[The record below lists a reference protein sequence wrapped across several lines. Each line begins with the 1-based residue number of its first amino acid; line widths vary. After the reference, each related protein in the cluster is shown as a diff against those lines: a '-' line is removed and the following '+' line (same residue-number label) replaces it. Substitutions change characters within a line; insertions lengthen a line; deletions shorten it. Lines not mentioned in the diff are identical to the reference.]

1 MKVGDTIQSK
11 RYPQN
16 GLFKVYE
23 THEDHSHGYDFK
35 IVYHPVGNPNKLATS
50 DAKYY
55 RVVEEATESAE
66 QVAANEVQVA
76 TEAIKAFVKARPA
89 LIIKPNS
96 PTAAALRPLEENLFW
111 KLYRLYTLT
120 KVPNATS
127 EARYTARIVTD
138 AICIKG

>member
-1 MKVGDTIQSK
+1 MKVGDIIQSK

-16 GLFKVYE
+16 GLYKVYE

-55 RVVEEATESAE
+55 EVVEEATENAE
-66 QVAANEVQVA
+66 QIAANEVQAA
-76 TEAIKAFVKARPA
+76 TDAIRAFVKARPA

-96 PTAAALRPLEENLFW
+96 PTAAALRPLEDQLFW
-111 KLYRLYTLT
+111 KLYTLT

-127 EARYTARIVTD
+127 EARYAARIVTD